1 MLHGNLQPAAAA
13 DDLLQ
18 TVNYADVH
26 RYRSSQLGSAIRGR
40 GYLANSCP
48 EHRSDARRT
57 IQDVVEGAP
66 QQLIESVA
74 EQTATAVL
82 QAHPAVLGIDV
93 LVKKPQAPIDG
104 NFDYVGVLLC
114 AAR

>member
-1 MLHGNLQPAAAA
+1 MTFYRLSTTLTCTGK
-13 DDLLQ
+13 DSQ
-18 TVNYADVH
+18 T
-26 RYRSSQLGSAIRGR
+26 GSAVCGR
-40 GYLANSCP
+40 GYLADSSP
-48 EHRSDARRT
+48 RHRSDACRT

-74 EQTATAVL
+74 EHTATAVL
-82 QAHPAVLGIDV
+82 QQHPAVLGIDV

-104 NFDYVGVLLC
+104 KFDYVGVLHS